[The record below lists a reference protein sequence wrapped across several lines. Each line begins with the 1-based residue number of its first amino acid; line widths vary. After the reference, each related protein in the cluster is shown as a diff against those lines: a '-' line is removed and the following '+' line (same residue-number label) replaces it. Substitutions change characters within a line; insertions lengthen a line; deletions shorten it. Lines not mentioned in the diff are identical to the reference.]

1 MNYGIN
7 NNKYANT
14 VIDTTRAFTGHEQI
28 AEFSGLIHMNAR
40 LYDSDIGRFLS
51 ADTLIQYPEHSQ
63 GYNRYSYIENNPL
76 MAPDPTGHGFFSFL
90 GSIFKFI
97 VSNIRTIASIVV
109 AAVVVATLGSWAT
122 AAFGAFGAFGGAVV
136 TGAIAGFASGLV
148 ATGSI
153 TGALKGA
160 FWGAI
165 GAAAAFGVAEL
176 TANAFNI
183 SSLKA
188 HAATLWK
195 AGMQK
200 IAVYKSMLHGL
211 TRGIISKL
219 QGGRFLS
226 GFMSGV
232 SSMFDV
238 GAQGHGGFV
247 GRTAIM
253 AIVGGT
259 FSMLG
264 GGKFASGALAGAFV
278 HMFNAE
284 KGFMDG
290 VASVARGLKRFGDYL
305 ARVSGFRDW
314 QVDSVVMGDYHQER
328 AIAQTKAT
336 YKMVKYI
343 ATDAKAR
350 SLFIDYAQKYAG
362 DNKLYLTGRVVTGFG
377 LSAFSK
383 VPLAIPTA
391 ATTGDILYTSGQI
404 DNFARGVML
413 GE

>member
-1 MNYGIN
+1 
-7 NNKYANT
+7 
-14 VIDTTRAFTGHEQI
+14 
-28 AEFSGLIHMNAR
+28 
-40 LYDSDIGRFLS
+40 
-51 ADTLIQYPEHSQ
+51 
-63 GYNRYSYIENNPL
+63 

-90 GSIFKFI
+90 GSIFKAIF
-97 VSNIRTIASIVV
+97 SSIRTIASIAV
-109 AAVVVATLGSWAT
+109 AAVIAIYAPQFLSTYFGITAGTFGSI
-122 AAFGAFGAFGGAVV
+122 VV
-136 TGAIAGFASGLV
+136 TGAITGFASGLV

-278 HMFNAE
+278 HMFNREVAE
-284 KGFMDG
+284 YFKK
-290 VASVARGLKRFGDYL
+290 VEAL
-305 ARVSGFRDW
+305 
-314 QVDSVVMGDYHQER
+314 
-328 AIAQTKAT
+328 
-336 YKMVKYI
+336 
-343 ATDAKAR
+343 
-350 SLFIDYAQKYAG
+350 AQKYKQEYERATSRLVDKSLGKASGFVAG
-362 DNKLYLTGRVVTGFG
+362 SKAVFDLNKKYIGYPAGFAKKVYTGSAGAMWKIMKGGRYPMTILSRGAGGAVAGVVGS
-377 LSAFSK
+377 LAFDLGK
-383 VPLAIPTA
+383 E
-391 ATTGDILYTSGQI
+391 ATFY
-404 DNFARGVML
+404 FKAYR
-413 GE
+413 EAW